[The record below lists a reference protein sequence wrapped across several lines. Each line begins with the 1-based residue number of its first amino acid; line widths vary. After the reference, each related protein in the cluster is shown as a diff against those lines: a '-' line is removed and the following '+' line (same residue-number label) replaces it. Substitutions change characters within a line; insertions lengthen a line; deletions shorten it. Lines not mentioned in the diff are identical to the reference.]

1 MPDCP
6 LLIENA
12 VKIYSAR
19 RVLDSLS
26 LRVER
31 GDFLAVMGPS
41 GSGKSTL
48 LHAAAGLVGL
58 DAGRVLV
65 DGVELA
71 RLSDAAL
78 SRLRRTKVALIFQ
91 SFNLIPNL
99 TVEENM
105 LLPILAGNTAP
116 DPSACRAMAEK
127 LGIADKMGSYPLT
140 LSGGEQQRVA
150 IGRAL
155 LPKPALILADEP
167 TGSLDSAAGQ
177 EFCKLLRRLCRE
189 EGCTIVM
196 VTHEPAVALAANR
209 VLVLRDGAFAG
220 EIATTKGLSV
230 DMLSSEY
237 HRILE
242 QGK

>member
-1 MPDCP
+1 MPECP

-12 VKIYSAR
+12 VKIYSSR

-26 LRVER
+26 LRVEQ

-48 LHAAAGLVGL
+48 LHAAAGLIGL
-58 DAGRVLV
+58 SAGRVLV
-65 DGVELA
+65 DGVDLA
-71 RLSDAAL
+71 ELSDASL
-78 SRLRRTKVALIFQ
+78 SRLRRTKIALVFQ

-105 LLPILAGNTAP
+105 LLPLLAGNSAP
-116 DPSACRAMAEK
+116 DPSICRAMAEK
-127 LGIADKMGSYPLT
+127 LGIADKLGCYPLS
-140 LSGGEQQRVA
+140 LSGGEQQRAA

-155 LPKPALILADEP
+155 LPEPALILADEP

-177 EFCKLLRRLCRE
+177 EFCKLLRTLCADEKR
-189 EGCTIVM
+189 TIVM
-196 VTHEPAVALAANR
+196 VTHEPAVALAADR

-220 EIATTKGLSV
+220 EIASTGGLSV
-230 DMLSSEY
+230 DALSSEY
-237 HRILE
+237 HHILE
-242 QGK
+242 CGK

>member
-6 LLIENA
+6 LLIESA
-12 VKIYSAR
+12 VRIYSAR

-48 LHAAAGLVGL
+48 LHAAAGLIGL
-58 DAGRVLV
+58 DAGHVQV

-71 RLSDAAL
+71 ELGDAAL
-78 SRLRRTKVALIFQ
+78 SRLRRTKIALIFQ
-91 SFNLIPNL
+91 SFNLISNL

-105 LLPILAGNTAP
+105 LLPLLAGNAAP
-116 DPSACRAMAEK
+116 DTARCRALAEK
-127 LGIADKMGSYPLT
+127 LGIADKLTSYPLS
-140 LSGGEQQRVA
+140 LSGGEQQRAA

-155 LPKPALILADEP
+155 LPEPALILADEP

-177 EFCKLLRRLCRE
+177 EFCKLLRTLCDE
-189 EGCTIVM
+189 ERRTIVM

-209 VLVLRDGAFAG
+209 VLILRDGAFAG
-220 EIATTKGLSV
+220 EIATTKGLSIN
-230 DMLSSEY
+230 MFSSEY